1 MQIDELAGN
10 TVKITLNPSDMDGY
24 RIKCED
30 ISGDSRTSEL
40 ALSRLISCL
49 SEDHNLGLCGERL
62 LVEAFPK
69 SDGGCTLYISCI
81 KGAPSVKNTS
91 CRPPLMAVICEGELC
106 VLARLCKALKTVADR
121 VSLYA
126 DRDGKDYRLA
136 IHLPQSR
143 SSESRIGIIRHIVSE
158 YRLPLYTDLSRM
170 SDTEEYYTLL
180 TDKATELLPDCF

>member
-69 SDGGCTLYISCI
+69 SDGGCTLYISCL
-81 KGAPSVKNTS
+81 KGTPSGKNAS
-91 CRPPLMAVICEGELC
+91 CRPPLTAVICEGELC

-136 IHLPQSR
+136 IHLPQSK

-158 YRLPLYTDLSRM
+158 YRLPYTDLSRM

>member
-10 TVKITLNPSDMDGY
+10 TVKITLDPSDMDGY

-69 SDGGCTLYISCI
+69 ATEVVPYISPALKALRPEKTLPADRRLRRSSARESFAFSQGFARHSRLSQTVYPYTQIVTGKITVLPFICRRANLP
-81 KGAPSVKNTS
+81 KAASALYGTS
-91 CRPPLMAVICEGELC
+91 CRSTASRYIRISAV
-106 VLARLCKALKTVADR
+106 
-121 VSLYA
+121 
-126 DRDGKDYRLA
+126 
-136 IHLPQSR
+136 
-143 SSESRIGIIRHIVSE
+143 
-158 YRLPLYTDLSRM
+158 
-170 SDTEEYYTLL
+170 
-180 TDKATELLPDCF
+180 

>member
-1 MQIDELAGN
+1 M
-10 TVKITLNPSDMDGY
+10 KIT
-24 RIKCED
+24 
-30 ISGDSRTSEL
+30 ISGFAENVC
-40 ALSRLISCL
+40 LSRLSRKATEAVPCISPAL
-49 SEDHNLGLCGERL
+49 KALRPEKTHPAVRRL
-62 LVEAFPK
+62 RRSSARESFAF
-69 SDGGCTLYISCI
+69 SQGF
-81 KGAPSVKNTS
+81 
-91 CRPPLMAVICEGELC
+91 
-106 VLARLCKALKTVADR
+106 ARLLKTVADR

-143 SSESRIGIIRHIVSE
+143 SSESRIGIIWHIVSE

>member
-69 SDGGCTLYISCI
+69 SDGGCTLYISCL
-81 KGAPSVKNTS
+81 KGTPSGKTHPADRRLRRSSARESFAFSQGFARRLKLSQTVYPYTQTVTGKITVLPFICRRANCLKAASELYGTS
-91 CRPPLMAVICEGELC
+91 CRSTAFRYI
-106 VLARLCKALKTVADR
+106 RI
-121 VSLYA
+121 S
-126 DRDGKDYRLA
+126 A
-136 IHLPQSR
+136 I
-143 SSESRIGIIRHIVSE
+143 
-158 YRLPLYTDLSRM
+158 
-170 SDTEEYYTLL
+170 
-180 TDKATELLPDCF
+180 

>member
-69 SDGGCTLYISCI
+69 SDGGS
-81 KGAPSVKNTS
+81 PSGKNAS
-91 CRPPLMAVICEGELC
+91 CRPPLTAVICEGELC

-136 IHLPQSR
+136 IHLPQSK

>member
-69 SDGGCTLYISCI
+69 SDGGCTLYISCL
-81 KGAPSVKNTS
+81 KGTPSPRRLRRSSARESFAFSQGFVRHSRLSQTVYPYTQTVTGKITVLLFICRRANLPKAASELYGTS
-91 CRPPLMAVICEGELC
+91 CRSTAFRYI
-106 VLARLCKALKTVADR
+106 RI
-121 VSLYA
+121 S
-126 DRDGKDYRLA
+126 A
-136 IHLPQSR
+136 I
-143 SSESRIGIIRHIVSE
+143 
-158 YRLPLYTDLSRM
+158 
-170 SDTEEYYTLL
+170 
-180 TDKATELLPDCF
+180 

>member
-69 SDGGCTLYISCI
+69 SDGGCTLYISCL
-81 KGAPSVKNTS
+81 KGTPSGKNAS
-91 CRPPLMAVICEGELC
+91 CRPPLTAVICEGELC
-106 VLARLCKALKTVADR
+106 VLARLC
-121 VSLYA
+121 
-126 DRDGKDYRLA
+126 
-136 IHLPQSR
+136 
-143 SSESRIGIIRHIVSE
+143 
-158 YRLPLYTDLSRM
+158 
-170 SDTEEYYTLL
+170 
-180 TDKATELLPDCF
+180 

>member
-10 TVKITLNPSDMDGY
+10 TVKITLDPSDMDGY

-69 SDGGCTLYISCI
+69 SDGGCTLYISCL
-81 KGAPSVKNTS
+81 KGTPSGKNAS
-91 CRPPLMAVICEGELC
+91 CRPPLTTVICE
-106 VLARLCKALKTVADR
+106 
-121 VSLYA
+121 
-126 DRDGKDYRLA
+126 
-136 IHLPQSR
+136 
-143 SSESRIGIIRHIVSE
+143 
-158 YRLPLYTDLSRM
+158 
-170 SDTEEYYTLL
+170 
-180 TDKATELLPDCF
+180 

>member
-69 SDGGCTLYISCI
+69 SDGGCTLYISCL
-81 KGAPSVKNTS
+81 KGTPFGKNAS
-91 CRPPLMAVICEGELC
+91 CRPPLTTVICEGELC
-106 VLARLCKALKTVADR
+106 ILARLCKALKTVADR

-143 SSESRIGIIRHIVSE
+143 SSESHRHYTAHRVGVPPSVIYGSQPYERHGGILYSA
-158 YRLPLYTDLSRM
+158 YRQSN
-170 SDTEEYYTLL
+170 
-180 TDKATELLPDCF
+180 

>member
-69 SDGGCTLYISCI
+69 SDGGCTLYISCL
-81 KGAPSVKNTS
+81 KGTPSGKNAS
-91 CRPPLMAVICEGELC
+91 CRPPLTAVICEGELC

-126 DRDGKDYRLA
+126 DRDGK
-136 IHLPQSR
+136 ITVLPFICRRANRPKAASELYGTSCR
-143 SSESRIGIIRHIVSE
+143 STAFRYIRISAV
-158 YRLPLYTDLSRM
+158 
-170 SDTEEYYTLL
+170 
-180 TDKATELLPDCF
+180 

>member
-1 MQIDELAGN
+1 LPCQDLYPASA
-10 TVKITLNPSDMDGY
+10 KI
-24 RIKCED
+24 I
-30 ISGDSRTSEL
+30 ISGFAENVC
-40 ALSRLISCL
+40 LSRRSRKATEAVPCISPAL
-49 SEDHNLGLCGERL
+49 KALRPEKTASQT
-62 LVEAFPK
+62 P
-69 SDGGCTLYISCI
+69 
-81 KGAPSVKNTS
+81 
-91 CRPPLMAVICEGELC
+91 RPPSPAPPALICEGELC

-136 IHLPQSR
+136 IHLPQSK

>member
-69 SDGGCTLYISCI
+69 SDGGCTLYISCL
-81 KGAPSVKNTS
+81 KGTQSGKNTS
-91 CRPPLMAVICEGELC
+91 CRPPLTAVICEGELC
-106 VLARLCKALKTVADR
+106 VLARLCKALKAVADR

-136 IHLPQSR
+136 KQIDRKPHRNYTAHRVGVPPPVIYGSQPYER
-143 SSESRIGIIRHIVSE
+143 HGGILHSA
-158 YRLPLYTDLSRM
+158 YRQGN
-170 SDTEEYYTLL
+170 
-180 TDKATELLPDCF
+180 

>member
-30 ISGDSRTSEL
+30 ITGDSRTSEL

-69 SDGGCTLYISCI
+69 SDGGCTLYISCL
-81 KGAPSVKNTS
+81 KGTPSGKTHSAVRLLRRSSARESFAFSQGFARRLKLSQTVYPYTQTVTGKITVLPFICRRANCLKAASELYGTS
-91 CRPPLMAVICEGELC
+91 CRSTAFRYI
-106 VLARLCKALKTVADR
+106 RI
-121 VSLYA
+121 S
-126 DRDGKDYRLA
+126 A
-136 IHLPQSR
+136 I
-143 SSESRIGIIRHIVSE
+143 
-158 YRLPLYTDLSRM
+158 
-170 SDTEEYYTLL
+170 
-180 TDKATELLPDCF
+180 

>member
-49 SEDHNLGLCGERL
+49 
-62 LVEAFPK
+62 
-69 SDGGCTLYISCI
+69 
-81 KGAPSVKNTS
+81 KGTPSGKNAS
-91 CRPPLMAVICEGELC
+91 CRPPLTAVICEGELC

-136 IHLPQSR
+136 IHLPQSK

>member
-10 TVKITLNPSDMDGY
+10 TVKITLDPSDMDGY

-69 SDGGCTLYISCI
+69 SDGGCTLYISCL
-81 KGAPSVKNTS
+81 KGTPSHPADRRLRRSSARESFAFSQGFARHSRLSQTVYPYTQTVTGKITVLPFICRRANCLKAASELYGTS
-91 CRPPLMAVICEGELC
+91 CRSTAFRYI
-106 VLARLCKALKTVADR
+106 RI
-121 VSLYA
+121 S
-126 DRDGKDYRLA
+126 A
-136 IHLPQSR
+136 I
-143 SSESRIGIIRHIVSE
+143 
-158 YRLPLYTDLSRM
+158 
-170 SDTEEYYTLL
+170 
-180 TDKATELLPDCF
+180 